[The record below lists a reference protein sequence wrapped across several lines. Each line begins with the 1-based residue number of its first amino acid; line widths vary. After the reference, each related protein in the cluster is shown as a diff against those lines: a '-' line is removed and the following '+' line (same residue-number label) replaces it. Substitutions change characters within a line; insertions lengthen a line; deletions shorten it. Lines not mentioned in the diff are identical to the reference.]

1 MVKICDKVS
10 THLCMFLSLQAG
22 ILMGEVTGIWP
33 EIRKQI
39 EDPFLVRVR
48 RAIAKAF
55 SYFQCYF
62 DLFFL

>member
-1 MVKICDKVS
+1 
-10 THLCMFLSLQAG
+10 MFLSLQAG

-48 RAIAKAF
+48 RAIAKAL
-55 SYFQCYF
+55 SYFHCYF
-62 DLFFL
+62 YLFFL

>member
-1 MVKICDKVS
+1 MVKIYDKVL

-48 RAIAKAF
+48 RAIA
-55 SYFQCYF
+55 SV
-62 DLFFL
+62 LF